1 MRHYQFEPSDAHS
14 IAVLVKSSAFKQQE
28 IQTNYVTPLNVR
40 GVPSKE
46 IIAFTLKYN
55 EVGKAPVKFIKEY
68 LDKLLPALE
77 SLGVK
82 YLYVT
87 DAAYF
92 KVLTKEAK
100 AEPHYGYV
108 LPCKLKGFESMQ
120 VVLGLNYQALIYNPD
135 LQAKLDMSLDKLAS
149 AWGGCTKVLGE
160 DIIHS
165 AYYPES
171 THEIAAAL
179 ESLHQYKELTCDIEA
194 FSLRFNEAGIG
205 TISFAW
211 DKHNGIAFAV
221 DYQCLKEETSGEL
234 KGVYSPNKE
243 VQDLLRKF
251 FTNYQGKV
259 TWHNATYDCKCIIY
273 NLWMKDLLDTEGLL
287 TGLDIM
293 CCSFDD
299 SKIVAYLATNSTAGN
314 VLGLKP
320 LAHEFAGNWAK
331 EDIKD
336 IRRIPLQELL
346 QYNLVDALSTHYVKE
361 KYYPIMVQD
370 QQEELYLGLMKDS
383 LKLIIQLELTGM
395 PLDRNKVQSVK
406 AELNAVRQRHLDT
419 IRHSPII
426 QVFNLLVQRSA
437 METANAKLKV
447 KQHPLEKFEGVL
459 FNPNSGPQLQRLLY
473 TQMGLPVLD
482 YTDTKQPATGADTIE
497 KLIHHTQEPAY
508 QAILEALIGY
518 GKVDKIL
525 TTFIPAFESGI
536 SKSDGVLWLH
546 GNFNLGGTVSG
557 RLSSSAPNLQNIPAR
572 DSSEGKIAYGKEIK
586 KCFSAPEGYLFV
598 GADFNSLEDYISAL
612 TTKDPNKMDVYLKGF
627 DGHCLRASYYF
638 RDKCMDIDPLD
649 PVSVNSMKKKYPDLR
664 QDSKSPTFALTYQGT
679 WHTLVNNLGFEPE
692 KAKSIEKGYHE
703 LYKVSDQYVQAR
715 LQQASKDGYV
725 EVAFGLRVRTPL
737 LSQVV
742 FGSSRMPYEASAE
755 GRTAGNALG
764 QSYGLLNNRAAVA
777 FMKKVWASKYRLD
790 IKPVALIHDAIYLV
804 IRDCIEVVDW
814 VNRELILAMQWQEL
828 PEIQHPTVKL
838 GSGLDIFWP
847 SWAHPITLPNNADQQ
862 TIIKICREAKEE
874 LLKKSV

>member
-1 MRHYQFEPSDAHS
+1 MRHFQFEPSDAHS

-28 IQTNYVTPLNVR
+28 ILTNYVTPLNVR
-40 GVPSKE
+40 GVSSKE

-55 EVGKAPVKFIKEY
+55 EVGKAPASFIKEY

-120 VVLGLNYQALIYNPD
+120 VVLGLNYQSLIYNPD

-171 THEIAAAL
+171 TQEIAAAL
-179 ESLHQYKELTCDIEA
+179 ENLHQYKELTCDIEA

-259 TWHNATYDCKCIIY
+259 TWHNAPYDLKCIIY

-293 CCSFDD
+293 CRHFDD
-299 SKIVAYLATNSTAGN
+299 TKIIAYLATNSTAGN

-331 EDIKD
+331 DEIKD
-336 IRRIPLQELL
+336 IRKIPLPELL
-346 QYNLVDALSTHYVKE
+346 RYNLVDALSTHYVKE

-370 QQEELYLGLMKDS
+370 QQEELYHSLMLPS
-383 LKLIIQLELTGM
+383 LKTIIQMELTGM
-395 PLDRNKVQSVK
+395 PMDVQVLADTK
-406 AELNAVRQRHLDT
+406 AKLEAIRDEHLEII
-419 IRHSPII
+419 IRSPII

-447 KQHPLEKFEGVL
+447 KQHPLEKFGDVV

-473 TQMGLPVLD
+473 EQMGLPVLD

-508 QAILEALIGY
+508 KALLQALIEY

-525 TTFIPAFESGI
+525 TTFIPAFETGVD
-536 SKSDGVLWLH
+536 KADGMKYLH
-546 GNFNLGGTVSG
+546 GGFNLGGTVSG
-557 RLSSSAPNLQNIPAR
+557 RLSSSKPNLQNLPAN
-572 DSSEGKIAYGKEIK
+572 STYGKLIK
-586 KCFSAPEGYLFV
+586 KCFSAPSGWLLC
-598 GADFNSLEDYISAL
+598 GADFNALEDRINTL
-612 TTKDPNKMDVYLKGF
+612 LTKDPNKLKVFTEGY
-627 DGHCLRASYYF
+627 DSHCLRSFYF
-638 RDKCMDIDPLD
+638 FPDKLPGIDE
-649 PVSVNSMKKKYPDLR
+649 SVTSINSIKKKFPDIR
-664 QDSKSPTFALTYQGT
+664 QLAKSPAFALQYAGT
-679 WHTLVNNLGFEPE
+679 WRTLVSNLGFQEDD
-692 KAKSIEKGYHE
+692 AKRIEAGFKQMYQVSEDWVNQRIREAADKGYAE
-703 LYKVSDQYVQAR
+703 L
-715 LQQASKDGYV
+715 
-725 EVAFGLRVRTPL
+725 AFGLRVRTPL
-737 LSQVV
+737 LNQVV
-742 FGSSRMPYEASAE
+742 YGTKSMPFEAAAE
-755 GRTAGNALG
+755 ARTLGNAISG
-764 QSYGLLNNRAAVA
+764 QSFGLLNNRAANA
-777 FMKKVWASKYRLD
+777 FMELVWQSKYRLD
-790 IKPVALIHDAIYLV
+790 VLPIAQIHDSQYYLV
-804 IRDCIEVVDW
+804 RDNVETVHW
-814 VNRELILAMQWQEL
+814 VNTNLPLVMAWQEL
-828 PEIQHPTVKL
+828 PEIQHPDVKL
-838 GSGLDIFWP
+838 GAELDIHYQGW
-847 SWAHPITLPNNADQQ
+847 HQPITIPNNADQQ
-862 TIIKICREAKEE
+862 TILKICREAKEE
-874 LLKKSV
+874 ILKKAA